1 MSFDLLAPH
10 YGWMERVL
18 AGGLLQR
25 CRTAWLGQLAGCRRL
40 LIAGVGHGRSLH
52 ALLPLCRD
60 LRVVC
65 VDASAG
71 MLREAEKRAR
81 RARLDLARV
90 EFVHARLPEWRPPGG
105 AFDAIATPFF
115 LDCFARPQL
124 DAVIAVL
131 AQASAPRATW
141 LVSDFAVPAQ
151 GWARQRAR
159 AVHALMYAF
168 FRTATKLPARQLT
181 PADPLLAAHGFALGG
196 RRTFN
201 FGLLQA
207 DWWFRPLPDEP
218 PRARSRADSPSPGG
232 KSAAP

>member
-10 YGWMERVL
+10 YGWMERVV
-18 AGGLLQR
+18 AGRLLQR
-25 CRTAWLGQLAGCRRL
+25 CRTAWLGQLAGCQRL
-40 LIAGVGHGRSLH
+40 LIAGVGHGRLLH
-52 ALLPLCRD
+52 ALLPRYPA

-71 MLREAEKRAR
+71 MLRAAEKRAR
-81 RARLDLARV
+81 LARLDLRRV
-90 EFVHARLPEWRPPGG
+90 EFVHAQLPAWRPPAG

-115 LDCFARPQL
+115 LDCFAPPQL
-124 DAVIAVL
+124 DAVVAAL
-131 AQASAPRATW
+131 ATGAAPRAVW
-141 LVSDFAVPAQ
+141 LLSDFAVPPR

-168 FRTATKLPARQLT
+168 FRAVVRLPATHLT

-201 FGLLQA
+201 HGLLQA
-207 DWWFRPLPDEP
+207 DWWARC
-218 PRARSRADSPSPGG
+218 PRDA
-232 KSAAP
+232 

>member
-10 YGWMERVL
+10 YGWMERVV
-18 AGGLLQR
+18 AGRLLQR
-25 CRTAWLGQLAGCRRL
+25 CRTAWLGQLAGCQRL
-40 LIAGVGHGRSLH
+40 LIAGVGHGRLLP
-52 ALLPLCRD
+52 ALLPRYPA

-71 MLREAEKRAR
+71 MLRAAEKRAR
-81 RARLDLARV
+81 LARLDLGRV
-90 EFVHARLPEWRPPGG
+90 EFVHAQLPAWRPPAG

-115 LDCFARPQL
+115 LDCFAPPQL
-124 DAVIAVL
+124 DAVVAAL
-131 AQASAPRATW
+131 ATGAAPRAVW
-141 LVSDFAVPAQ
+141 LLSDFAVPPR

-168 FRTATKLPARQLT
+168 FRVVVRLPAAHLT

-201 FGLLQA
+201 HGLLQA
-207 DWWFRPLPDEP
+207 DWWARRPRD
-218 PRARSRADSPSPGG
+218 A
-232 KSAAP
+232 